1 MNLINVKKVSSIKIY
16 EMLLRD
22 GLQSL
27 PKIYTLED
35 RLTLYRLIESTGLT
49 NIEFGSMTSEKIL
62 PQMSKSLELYNNIIN
77 QQTVQTDQTKLIML
91 CPSIRGLEKSIES
104 NIKNIS
110 LLCSASNNFS
120 YKNLNCDKNTS
131 TINMLNQLELIIK
144 NDFELIRIYVSCSFG
159 SPWDNFD
166 SEYLNNLISL
176 IKQIYDFSVR
186 NQITH
191 EKFDIVLSDTFGLGT
206 EENISELYLNL
217 KNEFGNTIFDY
228 MAVHLHTCQVE
239 TKENYNND
247 VIIYNK
253 SIGFE
258 KLILISLENNIYKYD
273 SSILGLGGCP
283 FGEDNLKGN
292 LATIDLINFLES
304 VGFDTNIDKKKLLDN
319 SFLISKIINS

>member
-1 MNLINVKKVSSIKIY
+1 MNLNNNVKTKSYIKIY

-27 PKIYTLED
+27 SKNYTLVE
-35 RLTLYRLIESTGLT
+35 RLSMYKLIESIGLT

-77 QQTVQTDQTKLIML
+77 QQTNQTNLIML
-91 CPSIRGLEKSIES
+91 CPSIKGLEKSIES
-104 NIKNIS
+104 GIKNIS
-110 LLCSASNNFS
+110 LLCSTSNNFS
-120 YKNLNCDKNTS
+120 YKNLNCDKTIS
-131 TINMLNQLELIIK
+131 TTNMLNQLELIIK
-144 NDFELIRIYVSCSFG
+144 KDFELIRIYVSCSFG

-166 SEYLNNLISL
+166 SEYLNNLINL
-176 IKQIYDFSVR
+176 VKQIYDFAIR

-206 EENISELYLNL
+206 EENISKLYLNL
-217 KNEFGNTIFDY
+217 NNIFGSKIFDY
-228 MAVHLHTCQVE
+228 LALHLHTCQIE
-239 TKENYNND
+239 MKENYNND
-247 VIIYNK
+247 VIQYNK

-292 LATIDLINFLES
+292 LSTLDLINFLES
-304 VGFDTNIDKKKLLDN
+304 IGFECNIDKKKLIDN